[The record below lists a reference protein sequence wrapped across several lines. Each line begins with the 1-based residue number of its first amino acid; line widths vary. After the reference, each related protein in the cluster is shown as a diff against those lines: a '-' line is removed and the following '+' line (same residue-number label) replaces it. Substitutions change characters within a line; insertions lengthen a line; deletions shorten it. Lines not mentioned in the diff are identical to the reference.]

1 LSLSEKAGAAL
12 EALGL
17 TKAEV
22 RAYVALIEKGT
33 MTASEISRAAR
44 IPYSKVYQALQAL
57 HSKGWI
63 VEQQSRPILYT
74 ARSPNTAIDEM
85 NSRFEASRK
94 EKELLALKEL
104 TGIYENKGEQERPE
118 IWILRGT
125 AQILSQLRSL
135 VLECR
140 NEMLIALP
148 TPIAPYAEEIAALL
162 MALKEKGV
170 KIEMLTAAD
179 LDREALAIL
188 ATVAD
193 VRTRSTLYGGGVIAD
208 SKQVVLL
215 LGGGETEASAL
226 AIWADHVGLAGF
238 AKDYF
243 QMLWNSEETRKRQQG
258 P

>member
-1 LSLSEKAGAAL
+1 MSLSEKAGAAL

-22 RAYVALIEKGT
+22 RAYVALIGKGS

-44 IPYSKVYQALQAL
+44 IPYSKVYEALKAL
-57 HSKGWI
+57 HAKGLI
-63 VEQQSRPILYT
+63 DEQHSRPILYT
-74 ARSPNTAIDEM
+74 AKSPDAAMEEM
-85 NSRFEASRK
+85 DTRHQAERK

-104 TGIYENKGEQERPE
+104 TGIYEDKGEHERPE

-135 VLECR
+135 VLDCR

-148 TPIAPYAEEIAALL
+148 TAIAPYAEEIVALL
-162 MALKEKGV
+162 TALKEKGV
-170 KIEMLTAAD
+170 RIEMLTGDD
-179 LDREALAIL
+179 LDKDTLALL
-188 ATVAD
+188 GTVAD
-193 VRTRSTLYGGGVIAD
+193 VRRRDTLYGGGVISD

-215 LGGGETEASAL
+215 LGGGETEGSAL

-243 QMLWNSEETRKRQQG
+243 QMLWNSEETRRK
-258 P
+258 

>member
-1 LSLSEKAGAAL
+1 MSLSEKAAAAL

-22 RAYVALIEKGT
+22 RAYVALIGKGS

-44 IPYSKVYQALQAL
+44 IPYSKVYEALEAL
-57 HSKGWI
+57 HTKGLI
-63 VEQQSRPILYT
+63 DEQHSRPILYT
-74 ARSPNTAIDEM
+74 AKSPDAAMEEM
-85 NSRFEASRK
+85 DTRHQADRK
-94 EKELLALKEL
+94 EKELLVLKEL
-104 TGIYENKGEQERPE
+104 TGIYEDKGEHERPE

-135 VLECR
+135 VLDCR

-148 TPIAPYAEEIAALL
+148 TAIAPYAEEIVALL
-162 MALKEKGV
+162 TALKEKGV
-170 KIEMLTAAD
+170 KIEMLTGDD
-179 LDREALAIL
+179 LDKEALAL
-188 ATVAD
+188 LGTVAD
-193 VRTRSTLYGGGVIAD
+193 VRKRDTLYGGGVISD

-215 LGGGETEASAL
+215 LGGGETEGSAL

-243 QMLWNSEETRKRQQG
+243 QMLWNSEETRRK
-258 P
+258 

>member
-1 LSLSEKAGAAL
+1 MSLSEKAGAAL

-22 RAYVALIEKGT
+22 RAYVALIGKGS
-33 MTASEISRAAR
+33 MTASEVSRAAR
-44 IPYSKVYQALQAL
+44 IPYSKVYDALKAL
-57 HSKGWI
+57 HAKGLI
-63 VEQQSRPILYT
+63 DEQQSRPILYT
-74 ARSPNTAIDEM
+74 AKSPDAAMEEM
-85 NSRFEASRK
+85 DTRHQAERK

-104 TGIYENKGEQERPE
+104 TGIYEDKGEHERPE

-135 VLECR
+135 VLDCR

-148 TPIAPYAEEIAALL
+148 TAIAPYAEEIVALL
-162 MALKEKGV
+162 TALKEKGV
-170 KIEMLTAAD
+170 KIEMLTGDD
-179 LDREALAIL
+179 LDRDALAIL
-188 ATVAD
+188 GTVAD
-193 VRTRSTLYGGGVIAD
+193 VRRRDTLYGGGVISD

-215 LGGGETEASAL
+215 LGGGETEGSAL

-243 QMLWNSEETRKRQQG
+243 QMLWNSEETRRK
-258 P
+258 

>member
-1 LSLSEKAGAAL
+1 MSLSEKAGAAL

-44 IPYSKVYQALQAL
+44 IPYSKVYEALEAL
-57 HSKGWI
+57 HVKGWI
-63 VEQQSRPILYT
+63 EKQHSRPILYT
-74 ARSPNTAIDEM
+74 AKSPTTAIEEM
-85 NSRFEASRK
+85 NTRYEADRK
-94 EKELLALKEL
+94 EKEMLALKEL

-118 IWILRGT
+118 IWILRG
-125 AQILSQLRSL
+125 AGQILSQLRSL
-135 VLECR
+135 VLDCR

-148 TPIAPYAEEIAALL
+148 TAIAPYAEEIVALL

-170 KIEMLTAAD
+170 KIEMLTGDD
-179 LDREALAIL
+179 LDKDALAL
-188 ATVAD
+188 LSTVAD
-193 VRTRSTLYGGGVIAD
+193 VRRRHTLYGGGIIAD

-215 LGGGETEASAL
+215 LGGGETEGSAL

-243 QMLWNSEETRKRQQG
+243 QMLWNSDETRKK
-258 P
+258 

>member
-1 LSLSEKAGAAL
+1 VSLSEKAAAAL

-44 IPYSKVYQALQAL
+44 IPYSKVYEALKAL
-57 HSKGWI
+57 HAKGWI
-63 VEQQSRPILYT
+63 DEQQSRPILYT
-74 ARSPNTAIDEM
+74 AKSPNTAIEEM
-85 NSRFEASRK
+85 NSRYEAERK
-94 EKELLALKEL
+94 EKEMLALKEL

-125 AQILSQLRSL
+125 GQILTQLRSL
-135 VLECR
+135 VLDCR

-148 TPIAPYAEEIAALL
+148 TAIAPYAAEIVTLL
-162 MALKEKGV
+162 MAVKAKGV
-170 KIEMLTAAD
+170 KIEMLTGDD
-179 LDREALAIL
+179 LDRDTFIL
-188 ATVAD
+188 LQTAGE
-193 VRTRSTLYGGGVIAD
+193 VRRRKTLYGGGVIAD

-243 QMLWNSEETRKRQQG
+243 QMLWNSEETRRK
-258 P
+258 

>member
-1 LSLSEKAGAAL
+1 LSLTEKAGAAL

-33 MTASEISRAAR
+33 MNASEISRAAR
-44 IPYSKVYQALQAL
+44 IPYSKVYEALEDL
-57 HSKGWI
+57 HAKGWI
-63 VEQQSRPILYT
+63 EEQHSRPILYT
-74 ARSPNTAIDEM
+74 AKAPETAIEEM
-85 NSRFEASRK
+85 NTRYEAERK
-94 EKELLALKEL
+94 EKEMLALKEL

-125 AQILSQLRSL
+125 GQILSQLRSL
-135 VLECR
+135 VLDCR

-148 TPIAPYAEEIAALL
+148 SALAPYAEEIVALL

-170 KIEMLTAAD
+170 KIEMLTGED
-179 LDREALAIL
+179 LDKDALAL
-188 ATVAD
+188 LSTVAE
-193 VRTRSTLYGGGVIAD
+193 VRKRNTLYGGGVIAD

-215 LGGGETEASAL
+215 LGGGETESSAL

-243 QMLWNSEETRKRQQG
+243 QMLWNSDETRRK
-258 P
+258 

>member
-1 LSLSEKAGAAL
+1 MSLSEKAGAAL

-17 TKAEV
+17 TKSEV
-22 RAYVALIEKGT
+22 RAYVALVGKGP
-33 MTASEISRAAR
+33 MNASEISRAAR
-44 IPYSKVYQALQAL
+44 IPYSKVYDALQAL
-57 HSKGWI
+57 HTKGWI
-63 VEQQSRPILYT
+63 DEQHSRPILYT
-74 ARSPNTAIDEM
+74 AKSPNTAMEEM
-85 NSRFEASRK
+85 NSRYGAERK

-135 VLECR
+135 VLDCR

-148 TPIAPYAEEIAALL
+148 TAIAPYAEEVVALL

-170 KIEMLTAAD
+170 RIEVLTGSD
-179 LDREALAIL
+179 LDKEAVALL
-188 ATVAD
+188 STVAE
-193 VRTRSTLYGGGVIAD
+193 VRMRNTLYGGGVIAD

-215 LGGGETEASAL
+215 LGGGETEGAAL
-226 AIWADHVGLAGF
+226 AIWADHVGLAVF

-243 QMLWNSEETRKRQQG
+243 QMLWNSEDTKRK
-258 P
+258 